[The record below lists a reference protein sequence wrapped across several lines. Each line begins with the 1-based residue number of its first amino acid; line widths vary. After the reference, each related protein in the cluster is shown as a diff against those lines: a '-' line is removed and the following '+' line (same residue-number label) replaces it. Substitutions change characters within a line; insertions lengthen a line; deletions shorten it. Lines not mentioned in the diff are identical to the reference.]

1 MKLPEF
7 FPYVDRLF
15 VKRRHGL
22 EGTLHAAIGL
32 AGEGGE
38 VLDLVKKTW
47 VSGKELD
54 LVKLQ
59 TEAGD
64 TLHYLVM
71 LCIKQGWTL
80 EDLAANNK
88 AKLDKRYPDGC
99 SDAAN
104 IARADVVLAF
114 PYTSD
119 DLQELA

>member
-1 MKLPEF
+1 MKLTEF
-7 FPYVDRLF
+7 FKYVDSLF
-15 VKRRHGL
+15 VKRRDGL
-22 EGTLHAAIGL
+22 EGTLHATIGL
-32 AGEGGE
+32 AGEGAE
-38 VLDLVKKTW
+38 CLDLVKKTW

-64 TLHYLVM
+64 AFHYLVM

-88 AKLDKRYPDGC
+88 AKLDLRYPQGY

-104 IARADVVLAF
+104 IARADV
-114 PYTSD
+114 
-119 DLQELA
+119 Q